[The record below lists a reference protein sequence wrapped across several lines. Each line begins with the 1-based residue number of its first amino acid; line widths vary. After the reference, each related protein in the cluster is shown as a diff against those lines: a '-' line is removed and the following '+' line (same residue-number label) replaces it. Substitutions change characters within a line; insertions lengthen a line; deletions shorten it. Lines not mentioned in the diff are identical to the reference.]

1 MDPSEDGRVYRVQRS
16 RFLQPEGDMGG
27 VTHQTGLRQ
36 PILTAGILN
45 RRPRYKLP
53 DRCYLE
59 GAGEMPRRRSP
70 SPFCKSVSSW
80 PTPAYVT
87 KHLRTSLGHFST

>member
-16 RFLQPEGDMGG
+16 RFLQPEGDIGR

-45 RRPRYKLP
+45 QRPRYKFP

-59 GAGEMPRRRSP
+59 GAGEILRRRFP
-70 SPFCKSVSSW
+70 LPLCKSVSSW
-80 PTPAYVT
+80 PT
-87 KHLRTSLGHFST
+87 LRFSTRIFRF